1 SFDSKTETFGAH
13 AVSTYHDVNRVMD
26 LPDGVFPGP
35 WDMKVD
41 AGGTMKDLT
50 GSVRIAAQSKSVL
63 EGEWS
68 ASLSPALMVRTA
80 LRLSSHPEIFPW
92 ELEALGALTASLDI
106 SEDESGA
113 FHISSGLVKAKGAR
127 VEFDGLFNPRE
138 RSAEAASRIYVK
150 QLSAF
155 EPLLPAEVDG
165 DFSATA
171 ALRASDARMQ
181 ATLDLSSEKI
191 RLKPDVSLLRPRIL
205 LEMSGTSWWGES
217 EKAYVITSRGDTRL
231 AMPDFTTD
239 EVTYTLEGALPTLA
253 DFCLGTLEITDGN
266 AALSGRGEYDL
277 ETENGQA
284 DITLTIADV
293 ARLPGQIARGLGG
306 VVQATAAVSAAP
318 EMQTADLELDVTGV
332 SGLPKAAGA
341 ALGDAIHACATADR
355 TKDEV
360 VWKLTEFDSG
370 AFDLSAEGTYT
381 LSDGSLSVSDLVLN
395 ISGSQVSV
403 WGDYSPENIDAKAV
417 WDQLPLA
424 LSRLAG
430 ARPIAGLTSGEA
442 SITGSPRMPAVAV
455 QGEIDGLRL
464 DDGVDAEAPSVRA
477 HFEGYVQEG
486 FGSIE
491 FSGNAGDMLV
501 AKGQGR
507 VPLYFG
513 ITPWA
518 AALPEEGPLDGAFEI
533 NGNLGVVSQFFPND
547 QHVVEGPFQGRFKV
561 SGTVAQPLV
570 NGEMRVT
577 DARYENLETSTILDE
592 IEAVLEADGDSLQVT
607 TFRAQTIPTG
617 TVNVNGQ
624 CALDRSAGYPFSAEV
639 LFEGACLVNRDDLS
653 ADLGGTVTLEGGTS
667 GVRVNGDVNIAP
679 AYFRVPEQLP
689 TRVATIVVQEKNVPE
704 SAKKPEAIPEPPLPV
719 TIDVRCVVPGR
730 FYVMGKGLDSE
741 WEGELEVQ
749 GTPQKPEVTGDLR
762 VRRGELLFL
771 NRRLELKDSTIA
783 FDGSTPVSPYFDI
796 WGTTRASDLDARVH
810 IYGNMN
816 AVELE
821 MESDPP
827 LPEDQVLARLLFNR
841 DL

>member
-1 SFDSKTETFGAH
+1 MAFLNKRVVKWLRLALIVSAAFLILLLLAFVFIQTPPGKRILAWGTARTLTGMTGQRWDIKGVHGLVPFDVSVDRVVWSAESGELLSITGAHVAIAPGGFLRGVVHLYGVSADRVHVRGLPKGREKEKSETLEHLVRLPETLARLPETMRRLRLDHLEVKELEIAEEAFGQAAAFTIEGAWRRPLDTGNVVSVLKVEGLGDTSTRADLRLESVGGEAGLSIALQAEDETFLPGRLPWPEARYLGVSIETKAGADDPGTVQVLLNDVSLLDAEVIVQGGDNPQLVWDGAVHLEHPLMPSSYANAIGAEPEIAFQVKWPRSGHIALQSLKISSDAIDADISGSFDSKRETLEAH

-165 DFSATA
+165 DFSATV

-191 RLKPDVSLLRPRIL
+191 DLKPDVSLLSPRIL

-239 EVTYTLEGALPTLA
+239 EVTYALEGVMPSLVE
-253 DFCLGTLEITDGN
+253 FRLGTLEISDGN
-266 AALSGRGEYDL
+266 AVLNGRGEYDL

-306 VVQATAAVSAAP
+306 VVQARAAVSVAP

-332 SGLPKAAGA
+332 SGLPEAAGV
-341 ALGDAIHACATADR
+341 ALGDAIHARATADR

-370 AFDLSAEGTYT
+370 GFDLSAEGTYT
-381 LSDGSLSVSDLVLN
+381 LRDGSLSGSSRFAYTDLSTLEK
-395 ISGSQVSV
+395 IAGTPIM
-403 WGDYSPENIDAKAV
+403 GAV
-417 WDQLPLA
+417 A
-424 LSRLAG
+424 GTGYFSFRRKRSRLRG
-430 ARPIAGLTSGEA
+430 RP
-442 SITGSPRMPAVAV
+442 
-455 QGEIDGLRL
+455 
-464 DDGVDAEAPSVRA
+464 
-477 HFEGYVQEG
+477 
-486 FGSIE
+486 
-491 FSGNAGDMLV
+491 
-501 AKGQGR
+501 QGR
-507 VPLYFG
+507 P
-513 ITPWA
+513 TP
-518 AALPEEGPLDGAFEI
+518 P
-533 NGNLGVVSQFFPND
+533 
-547 QHVVEGPFQGRFKV
+547 R
-561 SGTVAQPLV
+561 
-570 NGEMRVT
+570 
-577 DARYENLETSTILDE
+577 
-592 IEAVLEADGDSLQVT
+592 
-607 TFRAQTIPTG
+607 
-617 TVNVNGQ
+617 
-624 CALDRSAGYPFSAEV
+624 
-639 LFEGACLVNRDDLS
+639 
-653 ADLGGTVTLEGGTS
+653 
-667 GVRVNGDVNIAP
+667 
-679 AYFRVPEQLP
+679 
-689 TRVATIVVQEKNVPE
+689 
-704 SAKKPEAIPEPPLPV
+704 EPWHS
-719 TIDVRCVVPGR
+719 
-730 FYVMGKGLDSE
+730 M
-741 WEGELEVQ
+741 
-749 GTPQKPEVTGDLR
+749 
-762 VRRGELLFL
+762 
-771 NRRLELKDSTIA
+771 
-783 FDGSTPVSPYFDI
+783 
-796 WGTTRASDLDARVH
+796 
-810 IYGNMN
+810 
-816 AVELE
+816 
-821 MESDPP
+821 
-827 LPEDQVLARLLFNR
+827 
-841 DL
+841 